1 MLSRRL
7 EDIAD
12 FLVSNGKNANV
23 DRDIILYG
31 LTVAIEQA
39 ASIVSAIILGCVVG
53 LGREVVIFLISF
65 SLLRTY
71 AGGYHCKTAIQCYFM
86 SVGTIFAVLMI
97 VKYTPQ
103 KYIMPICI
111 MLLLVAVPL
120 IWKLA
125 PVGATSKPLDEV
137 EKQHY
142 RKITIR
148 NLVVEC
154 FIISILLLAGIYN
167 FAFVMSL
174 GIMVTAGVVV
184 LQRKIKN

>member
-1 MLSRRL
+1 
-7 EDIAD
+7 
-12 FLVSNGKNANV
+12 
-23 DRDIILYG
+23 
-31 LTVAIEQA
+31 
-39 ASIVSAIILGCVVG
+39 
-53 LGREVVIFLISF
+53 VIFLISF

-97 VKYTPQ
+97 VKYTSQ
-103 KYIMPICI
+103 EYITPISV
-111 MLLLVAVPL
+111 LLLLIGVPL

-125 PVGATSKPLDEV
+125 PVGAKNKPLDEV

-148 NLVVEC
+148 NLVIEC
-154 FIISILLLAGIYN
+154 CIISILLIAELNN

-174 GIMVTAGVVV
+174 GIVITAGVVV
-184 LQRKIKN
+184 LQRKITNTI